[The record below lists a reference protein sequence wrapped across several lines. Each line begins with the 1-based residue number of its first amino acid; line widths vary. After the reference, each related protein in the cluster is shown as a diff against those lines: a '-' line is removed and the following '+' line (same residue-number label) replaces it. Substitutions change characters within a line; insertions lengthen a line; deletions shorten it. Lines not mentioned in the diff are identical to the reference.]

1 MLRPFRRLAAISCLA
16 VSLAAC
22 GGSSN
27 TVSSGQ
33 EAYDRGV
40 EAFERGKFSR
50 AVDHFR
56 TALDF
61 GRTSEFADDAQ
72 LYLAR
77 SYAGSRQYLLAGNEF
92 TRFVEFYRTDPR
104 VEEAAFERI
113 QAYAALSPNYDLDQT
128 DTRRAIQY
136 IEQFQRE
143 YPESEHAIA
152 AAELRAELRARLA
165 RKQYETGRL
174 YARREYYEAAVIAL
188 QSVLEQY
195 PESEYADDAL
205 MAALE
210 NQVLFADNSIP
221 SKQKER
227 YDEAIRIYNQF
238 ISIFPSSPFIED
250 AEAQYD
256 RAYRG
261 QQAVVL
267 VTDGDAGG
275 PRLLVD

>member
-1 MLRPFRRLAAISCLA
+1 M
-16 VSLAAC
+16 
-22 GGSSN
+22 
-27 TVSSGQ
+27 
-33 EAYDRGV
+33 
-40 EAFERGKFSR
+40 
-50 AVDHFR
+50 
-56 TALDF
+56 
-61 GRTSEFADDAQ
+61 
-72 LYLAR
+72 
-77 SYAGSRQYLLAGNEF
+77 LAGNEY

-104 VEEAAFERI
+104 VEQAAFERI

-143 YPESEHAIA
+143 YPESEHSVA

-165 RKQYETGRL
+165 RKQYEAARL
-174 YARREYYEAAVIAL
+174 YARRDYYEAAVIAF
-188 QSVLEQY
+188 QSVLEEY

-205 MAALE
+205 MGALE

-221 SKQKER
+221 ARQKER

-238 ISIFPSSPFIED
+238 ISIFPSSPYVGA

-261 QQAVVL
+261 QQAVAL
-267 VTDGDAGG
+267 ATDGGSGG
-275 PRLLVD
+275 PRQLVD

>member
-1 MLRPFRRLAAISCLA
+1 MLRPFRRLAVLSCLA
-16 VSLAAC
+16 LSLAAC
-22 GGSSN
+22 GGSSS
-27 TVSSGQ
+27 TVSSGR

-40 EAFERGKFSR
+40 EAFERGKHAR

-61 GRTSEFADDAQ
+61 GRTSDFADDAQ

-143 YPESEHAIA
+143 YPESENAIA

-165 RKQYETGRL
+165 RKMYETGRL
-174 YARREYYEAAVIAL
+174 YARREYYEAAVIAFR
-188 QSVLEQY
+188 SVLEEY
-195 PESEYADDAL
+195 PESEFADDAL

-210 NQVLFADNSIP
+210 NEVLYAANSIP

-227 YDEAIRIYNQF
+227 YDKAIRTYNQF
-238 ISIFPSSPFIED
+238 ISIFPSSPYIGE
-250 AEAQYD
+250 AEVQYD

-261 QQAVVL
+261 QQAAIQAAEV
-267 VTDGDAGG
+267 AENE
-275 PRLLVD
+275 

>member
-1 MLRPFRRLAAISCLA
+1 MLRPFRRLAAVTCLT

-40 EAFERGKFSR
+40 DAFERGKHAR

-143 YPESEHAIA
+143 YPQSEHALG

-165 RKQYETGRL
+165 RKQFETGRL

-188 QSVLEQY
+188 KSVLEEY

-221 SKQKER
+221 SKQEER
-227 YDEAIRIYNQF
+227 YGEAIQIYNQF
-238 ISIFPSSPFIED
+238 ISIFPSSPLIEG

-261 QQAVVL
+261 QQAVAL
-267 VTDGDAGG
+267 VTEGDSGG
-275 PRLLVD
+275 PRQLVD

>member
-1 MLRPFRRLAAISCLA
+1 MLRPLRHLAAAACLA

-22 GGSSN
+22 GGSSS

-33 EAYDRGV
+33 EAFDRGV
-40 EAFERGKFSR
+40 EAFDRGKHAR

-77 SYAGSRQYLLAGNEF
+77 SYAGSKQYLLAGNEF

-104 VEEAAFERI
+104 VEDAAFERI

-143 YPESEHAIA
+143 YPESQNALA

-165 RKQYETGRL
+165 RKQFETGRL
-174 YARREYYEAAVIAL
+174 YARREYYEAAVIAF
-188 QSVLEQY
+188 QSVLEEY

-205 MAALE
+205 VAALE

-221 SKQKER
+221 TKQKER

-238 ISIFPSSPFIED
+238 ISIFPSSPFMDD
-250 AEAQYD
+250 AEGLYD

-261 QQAVVL
+261 QQGVTL
-267 VTDGDAGG
+267 VTESGAGG
-275 PRLLVD
+275 PRQLVD

>member
-1 MLRPFRRLAAISCLA
+1 MLRPFRRLAALSCLA

-22 GGSSN
+22 GGSSP

-40 EAFERGKFSR
+40 EAFERGKHAR

-61 GRTSEFADDAQ
+61 GRTSDFADDAQ

-77 SYAGSRQYLLAGNEF
+77 SYAGSRQYLLAGNEY

-104 VEEAAFERI
+104 VEVAAFERI

-143 YPESEHAIA
+143 YPESDKAIE
-152 AAELRAELRARLA
+152 AAELRADLRARLA

-174 YARREYYEAAVIAL
+174 YARREYFEAAVIAFE
-188 QSVLEQY
+188 SVLEQY

-221 SKQKER
+221 SKQKAR
-227 YDEAIRIYNQF
+227 YEEAIRIYNQF
-238 ISIFPSSPFIED
+238 ISIFPSSPFISD

-261 QQAVVL
+261 QQSADL
-267 VTDGDAGG
+267 AAEQGD
-275 PRLLVD
+275 RR